1 MKWLEVSCR
10 VPQEASEALC
20 AVILDW
26 PEVQGLAVE
35 GAIDKTPPHPEYG
48 EWLDDSLLQTDTV
61 VVRFYLPE
69 PATVENAVSRTKAA
83 LALVRRSGLD
93 IKEAF
98 EDISCLVLDEDSWA
112 SAWKEDYHPIPVGQR
127 LIIVPEWEFG
137 DLTPTAL
144 ASRIPIVLEPGMA
157 FGTGTHQTT
166 QLCLEI
172 LEEVVGEGDRVL
184 DVGCGTAILSIA
196 AAKLGALEVLAM
208 DIDPVAVSTARDNV
222 AKNDVSHRISVM
234 NGNLLEPRD
243 SDVTPVVTELGIVT
257 PLKDAYLSPDELD
270 RLPAWDV
277 VVANILRDII
287 ILHLPIIRR
296 CLRPDGKLLVSGFV
310 EEQVEKVTTAMEKN
324 GFRIANRRDKDDW
337 VVLVAELA
345 S

>member
-35 GAIDKTPPHPEYG
+35 GAIDETPPHPEYG
-48 EWLDDSLLQTDTV
+48 EWLDDSLLQTDNV

-69 PATVENAVSRTKAA
+69 PATEDDAVSRTKAA
-83 LALVRRSGLD
+83 LALVKRSGLD
-93 IKEAF
+93 IKNAF
-98 EDISCLVLDEDSWA
+98 EEISCLVLDEDSWA
-112 SAWKEDYHPIPVGQR
+112 SAWKENYHPIPVGNR
-127 LIIVPEWEFG
+127 LIIIPEWEFG
-137 DLTPTAL
+137 DLTAAEL
-144 ASRIPIVLEPGMA
+144 HSRIPIILEPGMA

-166 QLCLEI
+166 QLCLET
-172 LEEVVGEGDRVL
+172 LEEVVTEGDRVL

-196 AAKLGALEVLAM
+196 AAKLGAREVLAM
-208 DIDPVAVSTARDNV
+208 DIDPVAVSAARENV
-222 AKNDVSHRISVM
+222 AKNAMSQRVTVM
-234 NGNLLEPRD
+234 NGNLLEPRETD
-243 SDVTPVVTELGIVT
+243 LTPVVTETGIVT
-257 PLKDAYLSPDELD
+257 PLKDAYFSPEDLEQ
-270 RLPAWDV
+270 LPAWDV

-287 ILHLPIIRR
+287 ILHLPVIRR
-296 CLRPDGKLLVSGFV
+296 SLTPHGKLLVSGFV
-310 EEQVEKVTTAMEKN
+310 DEQVEKVAGAMKKN
-324 GFRIANRRDKDDW
+324 GFRITDRRDKDDW